1 MKEELRK
8 EFEHF
13 LGPNSHWN
21 PSVEPSIDFIDQAID
36 YAIAI
41 EHLTDGMI
49 GARYTLAKLSEI
61 KTIRLKDFVPG
72 EDDSIQVNG
81 VSVTSLDYK
90 KIRPASVN
98 IVYQGADNRYESIIA
113 ILEEKEILLSGKLEK
128 IGGIDFSNSVAVTK
142 EFYTQLASYMGTT
155 IIPHKNLSVL
165 EVNGTTY
172 TDPVTIGDRLFFT
185 GKTTLKEDYYQGFTT
200 MEYTRSTG
208 EVTVLDHL
216 DREICEVIAKKVMR
230 HLGISFLDD
239 GKGKYATALMEK
251 GPEMQFVTKYMT
263 NSKKLAKE
271 YMRHIVA
278 DGIDIIHYL
287 EDRSNLQE
295 EILDEKLTAYFQNGQ
310 ELKPVTKEQALAFEE
325 AYITHLTK

>member
-13 LGPNSHWN
+13 LGPDHRWNS
-21 PSVEPSIDFIDQAID
+21 PLEPNIDLIDQAID

-41 EHLTDGMI
+41 EHLTDGMVS
-49 GARYTLAKLSEI
+49 ARYTLAKLSEI
-61 KTIRLKDFVPG
+61 KTIRLKEFVPG

-90 KIRPASVN
+90 KIRPDSVTV
-98 IVYQGADNRYESIIA
+98 VYKGRDDRYESIIA

-128 IGGIDFSNSVAVTK
+128 IGGIDFANSIAITK
-142 EFYTQLASYMGTT
+142 EFYTQLSCYMGTT

-172 TDPVTIGDRLFFT
+172 TDPITMKDRLFFM
-185 GKTTLKEDYYQGFTT
+185 GETTLKEDYYQGFTS

-208 EVTVLDHL
+208 EVTVCNHLDH
-216 DREICEVIAKKVMR
+216 EICEVLAKKVMR

-271 YMRHIVA
+271 YMHHIVA
-278 DGIDIIHYL
+278 DGVDIIHYL
-287 EDRSNLQE
+287 EDRSELQE
-295 EILDEKLTAYFQNGQ
+295 EMIDEKLTAYLQNGQ
-310 ELKPVTKEQALAFEE
+310 ELKPVTKEQALTFEE
-325 AYITHLTK
+325 AYIAHLNH

>member
-41 EHLTDGMI
+41 EHLTDGMVS
-49 GARYTLAKLSEI
+49 ARYTLAKLSEI

-90 KIRPASVN
+90 KIRPASIN

-208 EVTVLDHL
+208 EVTVLDYL
-216 DREICEVIAKKVMR
+216 DREICEVIAKKVTT
-230 HLGISFLDD
+230 I
-239 GKGKYATALMEK
+239 
-251 GPEMQFVTKYMT
+251 
-263 NSKKLAKE
+263 
-271 YMRHIVA
+271 
-278 DGIDIIHYL
+278 
-287 EDRSNLQE
+287 E
-295 EILDEKLTAYFQNGQ
+295 EFEF
-310 ELKPVTKEQALAFEE
+310 AFEE
-325 AYITHLTK
+325 ALDAGRPVVLDCHIDLDDKVWPMVNPGGSISEAFDQNDLNQKEAQ

>member
-1 MKEELRK
+1 MKEELHK

-13 LGPNSHWN
+13 LGPNHRWN
-21 PSVEPSIDFIDQAID
+21 SLSAEPIDLIDKAIDF
-36 YAIAI
+36 AIAI
-41 EHLTDGMI
+41 EHLTEGMVS
-49 GARYTLAKLSEI
+49 ARYTLAKLSEI
-61 KTIRLKDFVPG
+61 KAIRLKDFISG
-72 EDDSIQVNG
+72 EDDAIQVNG
-81 VSVTSLDYK
+81 TSVTSLEYK
-90 KIRPASVN
+90 KNRPASIT
-98 IVYQGADNRYESIIA
+98 IVYKGADDRYESMIA

-128 IGGIDFSNSVAVTK
+128 IGGIDFTNSVAITK
-142 EFYTQLASYMGTT
+142 EFYTQLANYMATT

-172 TDPVTIGDRLFFT
+172 TDPITVGERLFFT

-200 MEYTRSTG
+200 MEYSRSTG

-251 GPEMQFVTKYMT
+251 GPEIQFVTKYMT
-263 NSKKLAKE
+263 NSKKLMKE

-278 DGIDIIHYL
+278 EGIDIIHYL
-287 EDRSNLQE
+287 EDRSGQE
-295 EILDEKLTAYFQNGQ
+295 EMLDEKLMAYFQNGQ
-310 ELKPVTKEQALAFEE
+310 ELKPVTKEQALTFEE
-325 AYITHLTK
+325 TYIAHLTT

>member
-13 LGPNSHWN
+13 LGPNHRWN
-21 PSVEPSIDFIDQAID
+21 SLSAEPIDLIDKAIDF
-36 YAIAI
+36 AIAI
-41 EHLTDGMI
+41 EHLTEGMVS
-49 GARYTLAKLSEI
+49 ARYTLAKLSEI
-61 KTIRLKDFVPG
+61 KAIRLKDFISG
-72 EDDSIQVNG
+72 EDDAIQVNG
-81 VSVTSLDYK
+81 TSVTSLEYK
-90 KIRPASVN
+90 KNRPASIT
-98 IVYQGADNRYESIIA
+98 IVYKGADDRYESMIA

-128 IGGIDFSNSVAVTK
+128 IGGIDFTNSVAVTK
-142 EFYTQLASYMGTT
+142 EFYTQLANYMATT

-172 TDPVTIGDRLFFT
+172 TDPITVGERLFFT

-200 MEYTRSTG
+200 MEYSRSTG

-216 DREICEVIAKKVMR
+216 DHEICEVIAKKVMR

-251 GPEMQFVTKYMT
+251 GPEIQFVTKYMT
-263 NSKKLAKE
+263 NSKKLMKE

-278 DGIDIIHYL
+278 EGIDIIHYL
-287 EDRSNLQE
+287 EDRSGQE
-295 EILDEKLTAYFQNGQ
+295 EMLDEKLMAYFQNGQ
-310 ELKPVTKEQALAFEE
+310 ELKPVTKEQTLTFEE
-325 AYITHLTK
+325 TYIAHLTT

>member
-13 LGPNSHWN
+13 LGPNHRWN
-21 PSVEPSIDFIDQAID
+21 SLSAEPIDLIDKAIDF
-36 YAIAI
+36 AIAI
-41 EHLTDGMI
+41 EHLTEGMVS
-49 GARYTLAKLSEI
+49 ARYTLAKLSEI
-61 KTIRLKDFVPG
+61 KAIRLKDFISG
-72 EDDSIQVNG
+72 EDDAIQVNG
-81 VSVTSLDYK
+81 TSVTSLEYK
-90 KIRPASVN
+90 KNRPASIT
-98 IVYQGADNRYESIIA
+98 IVYKGADDRYESMIA

-128 IGGIDFSNSVAVTK
+128 IGGIDFTNSVAVTK
-142 EFYTQLASYMGTT
+142 EFYTQLANYMATT

-172 TDPVTIGDRLFFT
+172 TDPITVGERLFFT

-200 MEYTRSTG
+200 MEYSRSTG

-216 DREICEVIAKKVMR
+216 DHEICEVIDKKVMR

-251 GPEMQFVTKYMT
+251 GPEIQFVTKYMT
-263 NSKKLAKE
+263 NSKKLMKE

-278 DGIDIIHYL
+278 EGIDIIHYL
-287 EDRSNLQE
+287 EDRSGQE
-295 EILDEKLTAYFQNGQ
+295 EMLDEKLMAYFQNGQ
-310 ELKPVTKEQALAFEE
+310 ELKPVTKEQTLTFEE
-325 AYITHLTK
+325 TYIAHLTT